1 MNVIKAI
8 WRWII
13 ATPNRLQVFFD
24 LLLLVLSP
32 FIFIM
37 IIGFNTEDL
46 SKDIFIITFIILCYT
61 YITRWISKW
70 FSKNK
75 N

>member
-1 MNVIKAI
+1 MNVVKAI

-13 ATPNRLQVFFD
+13 ATPNRLQIFFD
-24 LLLLVLSP
+24 LLLLILSP
-32 FIFIM
+32 FVFIM

-70 FSKNK
+70 FSKGK

>member
-1 MNVIKAI
+1 MNAIKAI

-13 ATPNRLQVFFD
+13 ATPNRLQIFFD

-32 FIFIM
+32 FVFIM

-61 YITRWISKW
+61 YITRWFSKW
-70 FSKNK
+70 FSKGK

>member
-1 MNVIKAI
+1 MNVIKTI

-13 ATPNRLQVFFD
+13 ATPNRLQIFFD

-32 FIFIM
+32 FVFIM

-61 YITRWISKW
+61 YVTRWFSKW
-70 FSKNK
+70 FSKGRS
-75 N
+75 

>member
-1 MNVIKAI
+1 MNVIKTL

-13 ATPNRLQVFFD
+13 ATPNRLQIFFD

-32 FIFIM
+32 FVFIM
-37 IIGFNTEDL
+37 VIGFNTEDL

-61 YITRWISKW
+61 YITRWFSKW
-70 FSKNK
+70 FSTGKS
-75 N
+75 

>member
-1 MNVIKAI
+1 MNVVKAI

-13 ATPNRLQVFFD
+13 ATPNRLQIFFD

-32 FIFIM
+32 FVFIM

-70 FSKNK
+70 LSKGK

>member
-1 MNVIKAI
+1 MNVIKTI
-8 WRWII
+8 WLWII
-13 ATPNRLQVFFD
+13 ATPNRLQIFFD

-32 FIFIM
+32 FVFIM

-61 YITRWISKW
+61 YITRWFSKW
-70 FSKNK
+70 FSKGRS
-75 N
+75 

>member
-1 MNVIKAI
+1 MNVIKTI

-13 ATPNRLQVFFD
+13 ATPNRLQIFFD

-32 FIFIM
+32 FVFIM
-37 IIGFNTEDL
+37 VIGFNTEDL

-61 YITRWISKW
+61 YITRWFSKW
-70 FSKNK
+70 FSTGKS
-75 N
+75 